1 METTRIANSQTEF
14 RTIDKREP
22 EWLYNTRQNGWSFY
36 DSQPLPDRVVHLWRY
51 TDPREFRIAELHE
64 LVAARP
70 PHAGGT
76 RDDATGLKPDS
87 SGYAY
92 NRSDLTTSI
101 MLAPE
106 LAEQGVVLIDLFA
119 GIRSHEG
126 LIREHLGHL
135 IGDEFGKFEAL
146 NLALWNTGLFLY
158 VPDNVQVEMPVRL
171 RRHPAGPATFH
182 RLLAVIGKNAKVTVV
197 DDYLGGRSGD
207 SPLVNSAVEIYAADA
222 SQVTY
227 ANLLRHSDGV
237 KTYITQRT
245 RVGRD
250 AEALSI
256 FAGLG
261 GGLSKVNAGS
271 IMSGRGAHS
280 QLYGMAFGDKEQSF
294 DYHTLHH
301 HLSSRSYSNIDF
313 KAALRGRAHS
323 AYTGLIRIEE
333 DALDCEAYQEN
344 RNLLLD
350 SDTKAESIPELE
362 ILCDQVQ
369 CTHGS
374 ATGPID
380 PETLFY
386 LKSRGL
392 SDDEATRT
400 IVSGFME
407 PTVSRLP
414 SDLREMVR
422 EIVMAKLESGGNG

>member
-1 METTRIANSQTEF
+1 
-14 RTIDKREP
+14 
-22 EWLYNTRQNGWSFY
+22 
-36 DSQPLPDRVVHLWRY
+36 
-51 TDPREFRIAELHE
+51 
-64 LVAARP
+64 
-70 PHAGGT
+70 
-76 RDDATGLKPDS
+76 
-87 SGYAY
+87 
-92 NRSDLTTSI
+92 
-101 MLAPE
+101 
-106 LAEQGVVLIDLFA
+106 
-119 GIRSHEG
+119 
-126 LIREHLGHL
+126 
-135 IGDEFGKFEAL
+135 
-146 NLALWNTGLFLY
+146 
-158 VPDNVQVEMPVRL
+158 
-171 RRHPAGPATFH
+171 
-182 RLLAVIGKNAKVTVV
+182 
-197 DDYLGGRSGD
+197 
-207 SPLVNSAVEIYAADA
+207 LVNSVVEIYAGDA

-237 KTYITQRT
+237 KTYVTQRT

-261 GGLSKVNAGS
+261 GGLSKVDAGS
-271 IMSGRGAHS
+271 ILKGRGAHS

-294 DYHTLHH
+294 DYHTVHH
-301 HLSSRSYSNIDF
+301 HLSSKSYSNIDF
-313 KAALRGRAHS
+313 KVALRDRAHS

-350 SDTKAESIPELE
+350 VDTKAESIPELE

-392 SDDEATRT
+392 SDYEATKT
-400 IVSGFME
+400 VVSGFME

-414 SDLREMVR
+414 PDLRDMVR
-422 EIVMAKLESGGNG
+422 KIVMTKLENGRNG

>member
-1 METTRIANSQTEF
+1 METTGIADSQTGF

-22 EWLYNTRQNGWSFY
+22 EWLYNTRKNGWSSY
-36 DSQPLPDRVVHLWRY
+36 DSRPLPDRVVHLWRY
-51 TDPREFRIAELHE
+51 TDPREFRIAEPHE
-64 LVAARP
+64 LVAARR
-70 PHAGGT
+70 PHGGGI
-76 RDDATGLKPDS
+76 RDDTTQLKPDS

-101 MLAPE
+101 ALDPK
-106 LAEQGVVLIDLFA
+106 LAEQGVILTNLFA
-119 GIRSHEG
+119 GIRSHES
-126 LIREHLGHL
+126 LISQYLGHL

-146 NLALWNTGLFLY
+146 NLALWNTGLLLY
-158 VPDNVQVEMPVRL
+158 VPDNVQVEMPIRL

-182 RLLAVIGKNAKVTVV
+182 RLLVVVANNAKVTVV

-207 SPLVNSAVEIYAADA
+207 SPLVNSVVEIYAGDA
-222 SQVTY
+222 SQVVY

-271 IMSGRGAHS
+271 ILSGRGAHS
-280 QLYGMAFGDKEQSF
+280 QLYGMAFGDKKQSF
-294 DYHTLHH
+294 DYHTVHH
-301 HLSSRSYSNIDF
+301 HLSSKSYSNIDF
-313 KAALRGRAHS
+313 KVALRDRAHS

-333 DALDCEAYQEN
+333 DALDCEAYQVN

-350 SDTKAESIPELE
+350 TDTKAESIPELE

-374 ATGPID
+374 ATGAID
-380 PETLFY
+380 PEILFY
-386 LKSRGL
+386 LKSRGM
-392 SDDEATRT
+392 SDYEATKT

-414 SDLREMVR
+414 SDLRDMVR
-422 EIVMAKLESGGNG
+422 KIVMAKLESGRNE